1 MFRFYMDFKVA
12 SKCPPDSIRQASRL
26 FLRFAVDLLI
36 ISCGI
41 VCACKSEKSGCQMVR
56 LFRVQEL
63 INKTSS

>member
-12 SKCPPDSIRQASRL
+12 SNCPPDSIRQASHL
-26 FLRFAVDLLI
+26 FLKFAVDLLI

-41 VCACKSEKSGCQMVR
+41 VCACKSEMPGCQMVR
-56 LFRVQEL
+56 RFRAQEL